1 MPASG
6 MDRHLDITRSLA
18 KFTQK
23 GERIPLSIHRDQSTP
38 AQHFYMDKKFDSY
51 RLKQEIILFLE
62 VAWDFILDWFPI
74 VLATLS
80 AGFFMTAK
88 DEDDFDDGID

>member
-1 MPASG
+1 
-6 MDRHLDITRSLA
+6 
-18 KFTQK
+18 
-23 GERIPLSIHRDQSTP
+23 
-38 AQHFYMDKKFDSY
+38 MDKKFDSY

-62 VAWDFILDWFPI
+62 VAWYFILDWFPI

-80 AGFFMTAK
+80 ACFFMTAK

>member
-1 MPASG
+1 MIPASG
-6 MDRHLDITRSLA
+6 MDRHPDITRSLA
-18 KFTQK
+18 KFLQK
-23 GERIPLSIHRDQSTP
+23 GERIPLSIHREQSPRAT
-38 AQHFYMDKKFDSY
+38 FYMDKKFDSY

-74 VLATLS
+74 VLTTLS
-80 AGFFMTAK
+80 ACFFMTAK

>member
-1 MPASG
+1 MMPASG
-6 MDRHLDITRSLA
+6 MDRHPDITRSLA
-18 KFTQK
+18 KFSQK
-23 GERIPLSIHRDQSTP
+23 GNIFTWI
-38 AQHFYMDKKFDSY
+38 KKFDSY

-74 VLATLS
+74 VLAALS
-80 AGFFMTAK
+80 ACFFMTAK